1 MANEIPLPPI
11 KATEPGRNGRK
22 HTVAQV
28 RLNSEGEIEIS
39 LICIKPGCNCGGWYV
54 LEDLL
59 GHYQEIAKELT
70 NKEEE
75 KEKRAA

>member
-22 HTVAQV
+22 HTVASV
-28 RLNSEGEIEIS
+28 RLNSTGKVEMS
-39 LICIKPGCNCGGWYV
+39 LTCGRSGCDCGGWYV

-59 GHYQEIAKELT
+59 EQYKNHLATQ
-70 NKEEE
+70 E
-75 KEKRAA
+75 KETISREKAA